1 MPPIRTSIFDLF
13 KIGPGPSSSHTI
25 GPMRAAREFSETVRA
40 LPAQVLERAADLEV
54 RLFGSLSATGR
65 GHGTHRAIMAGL
77 LGMRSESCDPDK
89 LLAIF
94 ELPADELRL
103 DLHDRSLPLKPSDI
117 VFDALEHEHPYSNT
131 MLFRLLGSGGE
142 VLLERVCYSVGG
154 GFIQWQGQDEAPR
167 GEPAHPFET
176 MTDLRT
182 LASRTGRDLPA
193 IILENELAVAGAA
206 VEEVIQGLDDIL
218 DAMLTSVERGVAAEG
233 PLPGTIGL
241 RRKAKAL
248 HERGRT
254 RPHIPDRFLVLLN
267 AYALAAAEENAAGRI
282 VVTAPTSGSS
292 GVMPAVLAFL
302 RRRMELPRRTLREGL
317 LAAAAIGFLAK
328 HNASIAGA
336 EVGCQG
342 EVGVASAMAAACVA
356 HCLGQDIQ
364 IIEHAA
370 EIALEHHLG
379 LTCDPVAGL
388 VQIPCIERN
397 AMGAVKAY
405 NAYILAAFGDPAA
418 HVVGLDR
425 ALWAMRETGRDMLCK
440 YKETSMGG
448 LALSL
453 PTC

>member
-25 GPMRAAREFSETVRA
+25 GPMRAALEFSATMRA
-40 LPAQVLERAADLEV
+40 LPDSILERAASLEV
-54 RLFGSLSATGR
+54 RLFGSLSATGL
-65 GHGTHRAIMAGL
+65 GHGTHRAILAGL
-77 LGMRSESCDPDK
+77 LGMRPESCDPVT
-89 LLAIF
+89 LLNIF
-94 ELPADELRL
+94 DLPQEKLRL
-103 DLHDRSLPLKPSDI
+103 DLNGRSLPLTPSSI
-117 VFDALEHEHPYSNT
+117 VFDALEHGHPYSNT
-131 MLFRLLGSGGE
+131 MLFRLLGPDGE
-142 VLLERVCYSVGG
+142 VLLERTCYSVGG
-154 GFIQWQGQDEAPR
+154 GFIQWQGQSEQPR
-167 GEPAHPFET
+167 GEPAHSFET
-176 MTDLRT
+176 MADLR
-182 LASRTGRDLPA
+182 AIAARTGQGLPS
-193 IILENELAVAGAA
+193 IVLENELAMTGAA
-206 VEEVIQGLDDIL
+206 LEDVIQGLNDVL
-218 DAMLTSVERGVAAEG
+218 DAMLASVERGVAAEG
-233 PLPGTIGL
+233 LLPGAIGL

-248 HERGRT
+248 YERSRT
-254 RPHIPDRFLVLLN
+254 RPIPDRFLVLLN
-267 AYALAAAEENAAGRI
+267 AYALAAAEENAAGSI
-282 VVTAPTSGSS
+282 VVTAPTSGSA
-292 GVMPAVLAFL
+292 GVMPAVLALL

-425 ALWAMRETGRDMLCK
+425 ALWVMRETGRDMLCK

-448 LALSL
+448 LALSP

>member
-25 GPMRAAREFSETVRA
+25 GPMRTAREFSETVRA
-40 LPAQVLERAADLEV
+40 LPAQVLKRAAGLEV
-54 RLFGSLSATGR
+54 RLFGSLSATGQ
-65 GHGTHRAIMAGL
+65 GHGTHRAVMAGL
-77 LGMRSESCDPDK
+77 LGMRPESCDPDK
-89 LLAIF
+89 LLAIL

-103 DLHDRSLPLKPSDI
+103 DLHGHSLPLKPSDI
-117 VFDALEHEHPYSNT
+117 VFDALEHDHPYSNT
-131 MLFRLLGSGGE
+131 MLFRLLGPGGE

-154 GFIQWQGQDEAPR
+154 GFIQWQGHDEIQR
-167 GEPAHPFET
+167 GEPAHPFES
-176 MTDLRT
+176 MTGLRA
-182 LASRTGRDLPA
+182 LASRTDLGLPA
-193 IILENELAVAGAA
+193 IILENELAVTGAV
-206 VEEVIQGLDDIL
+206 VEDVIQGLDEIL
-218 DAMLTSVERGVAAEG
+218 EAMLASVERGVAAEG
-233 PLPGTIGL
+233 LLPGAIGL

-248 HERGRT
+248 HERSRT
-254 RPHIPDRFLVLLN
+254 RPIPDRFLVSLN

-282 VVTAPTSGSS
+282 VVTAPTSGSA
-292 GVMPAVLAFL
+292 GVMPAVLALL
-302 RRRMELPRRTLREGL
+302 RRRMELPRRILREGL

-448 LALSL
+448 LALSP